1 LILVLGGLG
10 AGKIILIILIAL
22 LLFGPK
28 KLPELGRAIG
38 KTLREF
44 KNGAKDLMSNED
56 EQPPLLQRQDIRS
69 AEKHEFE
76 GQYHEVSPIEKTDKA
91 QDNRRL
97 PE

>member
-44 KNGAKDLMSNED
+44 KNGAKDIMSEED
-56 EQPPLLQRQDIRS
+56 EKPHMLPRQDIRS
-69 AEKHEFE
+69 SEKRELE
-76 GQYHEVSPIEKTDKA
+76 GQYSEVTPVEKTDKP
-91 QDNRRL
+91 QNNRRL

>member
-44 KNGAKDLMSNED
+44 KNGAKDIMSDED
-56 EQPPLLQRQDIRS
+56 EHPQRLQRQDIHS
-69 AEKHEFE
+69 AEKREIE
-76 GQYHEVSPIEKTDKA
+76 GQYREVRPIEKTEKV

>member
-1 LILVLGGLG
+1 VLSGLG

-44 KNGAKDLMSNED
+44 KNGAKDIMSDEE
-56 EQPPLLQRQDIRS
+56 EQPQRLQRQDIHS
-69 AEKHEFE
+69 AEKREIE
-76 GQYHEVSPIEKTDKA
+76 GQYREVRPIEKSDKV